1 MRPDPIIRGNGA
13 VRFWALLAL
22 LTLAGCAGTIR
33 ERVFD
38 TQGSA
43 RRVVADPVW
52 PGRAPERVAAH
63 TADGLTL
70 RGWYWPAQ
78 GGKNDLILFFHGR
91 GGNADLAAKMAEP
104 LIHDGRGLLI
114 ADYRGF
120 GDNPGV
126 PKEKRLF
133 RDGDAFAALAR
144 RLAPDARLTIFGYSL
159 GSAIAIDQAVKQKPA
174 LLVTLGA
181 FARLKSV
188 SPDYAKPFLPDEF
201 DNLAAA
207 QRLSSPWLIL
217 HGTADETV
225 PFGNAGRLKAA
236 AAAGAKL
243 IPLDGVGHRAD
254 FATLAPMLWRT
265 MDGGLSAD

>member
-1 MRPDPIIRGNGA
+1 MRPDRIIRGRGLA
-13 VRFWALLAL
+13 LFALLA
-22 LTLAGCAGTIR
+22 LAGCAGLIR
-33 ERVFD
+33 EKVFD
-38 TQGSA
+38 TEGSA
-43 RRVVADPVW
+43 RKVIADPVW
-52 PGRAPERVAAH
+52 PGRVPERIEAH

-78 GGKNDLILFFHGR
+78 DDRKDLILFFHGR
-91 GGNADLAAKMAEP
+91 GGNADLAARMAEP

-133 RDGDAFAALAR
+133 RDGDAFSALAR
-144 RLAPDARLTIFGYSL
+144 QLAPDARLTIFGYSL
-159 GSAIAIDQAVKQKPA
+159 GSAVAIDQAVKQKPA

-201 DNLAAA
+201 DNLGAA
-207 QRLSSPWLIL
+207 QRLVSPWLIL

-225 PFGNAGRLKAA
+225 PFANAGRLQGA
-236 AAAGAKL
+236 AAAGSKL
-243 IPLDGVGHRAD
+243 VPLPGVGHRTD
-254 FATLAPMLWRT
+254 FATLAPIIWRA